1 MRDYNLDLTCSHCGQ
16 LFIINVNKKDFNEY
30 MNHEKYIQDA
40 LPYLTSGDRELILSK
55 TCNECYNKMF
65 GLEDD
70 DDED

>member
-55 TCNECYNKMF
+55 TCNDCYNKMF

-70 DDED
+70 DED